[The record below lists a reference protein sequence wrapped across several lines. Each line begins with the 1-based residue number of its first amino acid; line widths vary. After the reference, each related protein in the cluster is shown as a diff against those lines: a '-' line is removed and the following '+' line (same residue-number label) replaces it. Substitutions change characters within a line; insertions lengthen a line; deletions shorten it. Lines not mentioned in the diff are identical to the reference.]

1 MTKTELLAEQYLDA
15 SNLGTRGEF
24 NERFTVS
31 ETHPHWWVFD
41 HVEAPPDARVL
52 DLGCGHGAFWAANA
66 GRATDRD
73 WNTMLA
79 DFSPGMLA
87 DARDG
92 LSDTTFEPDYA
103 VADGSH
109 LPFQRDTFDA
119 ALALMML
126 YHIHDIE
133 SAIEDLRRALAPD
146 GRLYASVGADGNAAR
161 LFELM
166 DTVANGT
173 VEPLEGGFTGGNGA
187 ALLET
192 AFDSIER
199 HVLEDT
205 VRVDDP
211 DAVVAYVLSMPLD
224 DPRLS
229 AFDPSDAEALRE
241 LVADRIADDGAITWQ
256 KDTVLFVAQS

>member
-1 MTKTELLAEQYLDA
+1 MTQSHLLAEQYLDA

-31 ETHPHWWVFD
+31 ETHPHRWVFE
-41 HVEAPPDARVL
+41 HVDAPPGARVL

-66 GRATDRD
+66 DRATDRD
-73 WNTMLA
+73 WNPTLA

-103 VADGSH
+103 VADGGH
-109 LPFQRDTFDA
+109 LPFQRDTFDV

-126 YHIHDIE
+126 YHLPDIE

-146 GRLYASVGADGNAAR
+146 GKLYASVGADGNAGR

-166 DTVANGT
+166 ETVADGT

-187 ALLET
+187 ALLEP
-192 AFDSIER
+192 AFESVGR

-211 DAVVAYVLSMPLD
+211 DALVAYVLSMPLE

-229 AFDPSDAEALRE
+229 AFDPADADALRE
-241 LVADRIADDGAITWQ
+241 RVADRIAADGAITWQ
-256 KDTVLFVAQS
+256 KDTVLFVAEG